1 CRTWLHGSTSSWC
14 PVIPTPRMRHNPRSY
29 HMKATDPGEFI
40 ANLNAGV
47 FANQLGKA
55 LSAVAGAVVD
65 HGKKGQVK
73 VTFDIS
79 QIGESHQVKIAHKL
93 EFTEPTAAFA
103 AVRGL
108 AGQHLSQR
116 QLAEWIED
124 WASLLR

>member
-1 CRTWLHGSTSSWC
+1 
-14 PVIPTPRMRHNPRSY
+14 
-29 HMKATDPGEFI
+29 MKATDPGEFI

-93 EFTEPTAAFA
+93 EFTEPTKRGSRREDTALETPMFVTEDGLQLFA
-103 AVRGL
+103 NNPT
-108 AGQHLSQR
+108 GQLFKKDDAPVVAR
-116 QLAEWIED
+116 T
-124 WASLLR
+124 